1 MENSIPLSSHN
12 DSDITHGKKMLLK
25 LLNKPINNESLSQKE
40 FDFIIDI
47 IDMYPDILDEIC
59 FKPDKF

>member
-1 MENSIPLSSHN
+1 
-12 DSDITHGKKMLLK
+12 MLLK